1 MLLFT
6 YLVTRC
12 DKLAL
17 SSVKLINDNTTAFD
31 RRPTP
36 VYHLAHRSLCTA
48 RCAWDSASRGSICDS
63 TYLSNV
69 YTVQSVLLLHANLDS
84 LAARREDLSAF
95 LSVILWIL
103 PPVFTASFLHPD
115 PPLSPLGSD
124 LLKSF
129 LKSILVPSAIV
140 LFIQY
145 GLNHYQ

>member
-36 VYHLAHRSLCTA
+36 VYHFAHRSLCTA

-84 LAARREDLSAF
+84 LAARREDLSWRF
-95 LSVILWIL
+95 CPWYYGSCLLSSQPPSPPRSTAITSRLRSSQIL
-103 PPVFTASFLHPD
+103 PKVYTRTKRYCSFYTIW
-115 PPLSPLGSD
+115 S
-124 LLKSF
+124 
-129 LKSILVPSAIV
+129 
-140 LFIQY
+140 
-145 GLNHYQ
+145 